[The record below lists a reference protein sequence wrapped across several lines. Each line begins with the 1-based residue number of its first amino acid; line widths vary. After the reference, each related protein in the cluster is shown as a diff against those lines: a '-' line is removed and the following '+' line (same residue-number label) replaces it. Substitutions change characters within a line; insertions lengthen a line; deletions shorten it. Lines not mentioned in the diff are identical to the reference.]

1 MRDALMVNLES
12 ADWPEKRVMTA
23 AHPRT
28 TFQCECPRGYLLAST

>member
-23 AHPRT
+23 AHPCT